1 LHGRVGAALERLY
14 ATQLEEYYEPLA
26 YHYSRSDHQEKA
38 LEYLVKTGHKAAHR
52 YANQE
57 ALNAFQQALERV
69 QMGTEYERL
78 LEQCAKLLLGLFRGK
93 EAARDYER
101 LLTSARQ
108 RGNRTQE
115 LELLL
120 GLASASYIISID
132 EPDFAAQSL
141 ELYKQ
146 AYRLARELDDKVGM
160 VRSLVPTHNFLDF
173 WPAYRDEA
181 LANTEEALALSR
193 EIDDEE
199 LIIDSLTTLNRCQR
213 RIFGPTAEIEEQAE
227 ALLKRVESR
236 HDLLRL
242 KELYFWLMQ
251 LHHAR
256 GNFARCVECCD
267 AGIRLAAEI
276 GSLPV
281 MYPTQKAFALLYLGR
296 YDAAWAA
303 LQREIA
309 DEAHPVGSMVKDLCT
324 GMYFL
329 DLMAYERA
337 STTLERAI
345 DQTRHLQRWSFGRR
359 AQLLL
364 AKSLIRAGQLEL
376 AHLRSMIQ
384 DLTSMSA
391 GLPLGGSDLMDIMA
405 EEVVA
410 ELLLSEGTLDE
421 ALRHVETA
429 TSQAEQSGFR
439 PAAVSALE
447 VQLRILLRLNRQ
459 ADAVALADEALRA
472 AEEMHYLPMVWRLS
486 AAKAQALISLGNTAE
501 AAQASQV
508 AAAVIRQL
516 AETIPDADLKH
527 GFLSNPL
534 VASIMAAAHERTRSE
549 KE

>member
-1 LHGRVGAALERLY
+1 VHQRVGETLERLY
-14 ATQLEEYYEPLA
+14 PAQLEEYYEQLA

-57 ALNAFQQALERV
+57 ALDAFQQALERV
-69 QMGTEYERL
+69 QMGAEYDRIL
-78 LEQCAKLLLGLFRGK
+78 GHCAKLLLGLFRGK

-115 LELLL
+115 LEALL
-120 GLASASYIISID
+120 GLASASSIISLD
-132 EPDFAAQSL
+132 EPDCAAQSL

-146 AYRLARELDDKVGM
+146 AYRLARELDDKVSM
-160 VRSLVPTHNFLDF
+160 VRSLVPRHNFLDY

-181 LANTEEALALSR
+181 LANTEEAVALSR
-193 EIDDEE
+193 EIGDEE
-199 LIIDSLTTLNRCQR
+199 LIIDSLTALYRCQR
-213 RIFGPTAEIEEQAE
+213 RIFGDTAELEEQAE
-227 ALLKRVESR
+227 ALLKRIESR

-242 KELYFWLMQ
+242 KEYYWHLMQ
-251 LHHAR
+251 LHRQR
-256 GNFARCVECCD
+256 GNFMRCIECCD
-267 AGIRLAAEI
+267 AGIGLAAEI
-276 GSLPV
+276 GALPV
-281 MYPTQKAFALLYLGR
+281 MYPTEKAFALVYLGR

-303 LQREIA
+303 LQHEIA

-337 STTLERAI
+337 SATLELAI
-345 DQTRHLQRWSFGRR
+345 DQTRRLQRWAFGRR
-359 AQLLL
+359 AQHLL
-364 AKSLIRAGQLEL
+364 AKSLLRAGQLEP
-376 AHLRSMIQ
+376 AHLRSRIQ
-384 DLTSMSA
+384 DLTSMSTS
-391 GLPLGGSDLMDIMA
+391 LPSGGRMDIMA
-405 EEVVA
+405 EEVMA

-421 ALRHVETA
+421 ALRQAETA
-429 TSQAEQSGFR
+429 TSQAAQSGCR
-439 PAAVSALE
+439 PAVVSALE
-447 VQLRILLRLNRQ
+447 VQVRILLRLNRP
-459 ADAVALADEALRA
+459 ADAVALADEAHRA

-486 AAKAQALISLGNTAE
+486 AAKAQALTRLGNTAE
-501 AAQASQV
+501 AAAAYQA

-516 AETIPDADLKH
+516 AETIPEAALKH

-534 VASIMAAAHERTRSE
+534 VSSIMAAAHERTRSE